1 MSKKLCNP
9 KRGEVWFA
17 NFPYEE
23 DPNTVSNRP
32 VIVLEENDNTVGVL
46 SIKVT
51 KHDKRD
57 EWDYDIVYWVEAKLR
72 LKSTARI
79 SKAMYLNLSAFTN
92 KIGDLH
98 IDDLNTVD
106 NLFNEYLKTL
116 I

>member
-1 MSKKLCNP
+1 MSRKECNP

-23 DPNTVSNRP
+23 DPNITSNRP
-32 VIVLEENDNTVGVL
+32 VIVLEENDNRVGVL

-51 KHDKRD
+51 KHNKRD
-57 EWDYDIVYWVEAKLR
+57 EWDYDIMYWAEAKLR

-79 SKAMYLNLSAFTN
+79 SKALYLNMSDFTH

-98 IDDLNTVD
+98 VDDLNNVD
-106 NLFNEYLKTL
+106 NMFNEYIITL
-116 I
+116 S